1 MPVDIVPASAK
12 DERVLANLLEL
23 YAHDFSELT
32 DVPLGA
38 DGRFGYPALPRYWLE
53 PDRHAFLVYDEGLAG
68 FVLVKRG
75 SEISGDPAVWD
86 VAEMFIVR
94 GRRRR
99 GTGGDVIK
107 QVWRRLSGRW
117 EVRVMEANR
126 AALPFWE
133 RTITSF
139 CGACSRTRSAT
150 CWKARMPSIVATS
163 TPRTSGRARSC
174 ASTSGP

>member
-1 MPVDIVPASAK
+1 MPVEIVPASAK
-12 DERVLANLLEL
+12 DEPVLANLLEL

-38 DGRFGYPALPRYWLE
+38 DGRFGYPALPRYWVE
-53 PDRHAFLVYDEGLAG
+53 PERHAFLVHDEGLAG

-75 SEISGDPAVWD
+75 SEISGDAAVWD
-86 VAEMFIVR
+86 VAEMFVVR

-99 GTGGDVIK
+99 GTGADAIQ
-107 QVWRRLSGRW
+107 QVWRRLPGRW

-133 RTITSF
+133 RTIASF
-139 CGACSRTRSAT
+139 CGAPAPSAVVEKKGKRWT
-150 CWKARMPSIVATS
+150 VLSFEAPPPA
-163 TPRTSGRARSC
+163 
-174 ASTSGP
+174 